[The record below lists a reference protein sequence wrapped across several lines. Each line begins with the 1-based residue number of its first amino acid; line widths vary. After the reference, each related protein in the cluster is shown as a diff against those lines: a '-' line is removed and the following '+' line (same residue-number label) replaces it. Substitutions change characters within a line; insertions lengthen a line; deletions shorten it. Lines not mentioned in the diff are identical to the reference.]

1 VRLRLPTSL
10 VRVQSHGVVYMH
22 EGCAVLL
29 LYLHTKS
36 LHLAAKPSLPNQ
48 GTAAQDLA
56 AKLTVNSIVQAT
68 EANTCACADVLAGVG
83 KISEK
88 VEAVRL
94 PTLGGIEEEALWGEA
109 AQSPAEVPRLQLA
122 SVREGQ
128 TGLPAALAASAVP
141 AQQQQQQQ
149 QQQPQQAGRQQA
161 ATFQRDSDDSLR
173 RSVQCADSNMHGHN
187 NRLPRTQCTFVV
199 RRGGSCSSRKVCGT
213 LLTRRTAICSWN
225 QGDET
230 SAAQPGGLHPVST
243 GKSSFTFAQAP
254 LRT

>member
-1 VRLRLPTSL
+1 
-10 VRVQSHGVVYMH
+10 M
-22 EGCAVLL
+22 
-29 LYLHTKS
+29 
-36 LHLAAKPSLPNQ
+36 
-48 GTAAQDLA
+48 
-56 AKLTVNSIVQAT
+56 
-68 EANTCACADVLAGVG
+68 
-83 KISEK
+83 
-88 VEAVRL
+88 RL

-128 TGLPAALAASAVP
+128 TGLPATSAASAVP
-141 AQQQQQQQ
+141 AQQQQQ

-173 RSVQCADSNMHGHN
+173 RSVQCADSDKHRHN
-187 NRLPRTQCTFVV
+187 KKLPSTQCTLLLC
-199 RRGGSCSSRKVCGT
+199 RRGSCSSRRVCGT
-213 LLTRRTAICSWN
+213 ILTRRTAIRSWT

-230 SAAQPGGLHPVST
+230 LAAQPGGLHPVST